1 MDYAQQLADFAH
13 ILEQKRLVTA
23 LEGNAS
29 VIDRQTGLTYVTPS
43 GRMKLLLEKEDICV
57 MNAAGEQ
64 IGGRGRRSSEYLLH
78 EAVYQARPDVTAV
91 VHSHCP
97 FLTAYALRYQNFDV
111 PETCSLREVFTH
123 FTCLPYGKPGTHEI
137 HRGIGEALGGYKGYG
152 YAMIIELLSAI
163 LQDGW
168 YGKDLDGKDENGNIR
183 PYHLGHFFIAI
194 DTDHFMGEDVCRK
207 KAGDILRAVRAS
219 QKAPGC
225 ERIYTAGEK
234 EHEIRLAR
242 KAGVPI
248 NDSVQKEII
257 AIRDELGLNQYHFPF
272 ED

>member
-1 MDYAQQLADFAH
+1 
-13 ILEQKRLVTA
+13 
-23 LEGNAS
+23 
-29 VIDRQTGLTYVTPS
+29 
-43 GRMKLLLEKEDICV
+43 
-57 MNAAGEQ
+57 
-64 IGGRGRRSSEYLLH
+64 
-78 EAVYQARPDVTAV
+78 
-91 VHSHCP
+91 
-97 FLTAYALRYQNFDV
+97 
-111 PETCSLREVFTH
+111 
-123 FTCLPYGKPGTHEI
+123 
-137 HRGIGEALGGYKGYG
+137 
-152 YAMIIELLSAI
+152 MIIELLSAI